1 MTTGQQL
8 VDAAST
14 FLGEPYSTAPG
25 RTSPTSG
32 WKDCSGLVAAA
43 FEIAT
48 GGELGA
54 YVTVTI
60 YRLCRDQGGQVITR
74 EEADGIAGACYLMP
88 EDPEQGWGP
97 LGHIGFSTGDGSTI
111 EATPAARGG
120 VQRLPNRYQPW
131 GPVAVLL
138 PGIDYS
144 NAGQG
149 GAQPPQRKD
158 TDTMIYAD
166 ATAHVALHMQGN
178 VIAAEFSGNPDQYGI
193 PQDAVAYANETGIPL
208 RVVPGLVLA
217 KLRKADEIA
226 LTAPVVTTVPGDC
239 PPGLETATPR
249 ELVDRLGEL
258 IA

>member
-1 MTTGQQL
+1 VTTGQQL

-32 WKDCSGLVAAA
+32 YKDCSGMVAAA
-43 FEIAT
+43 YEVAT

-54 YVTVTI
+54 YVTVSI
-60 YRLCRDQGGQVITR
+60 YRLCRDQGGKVITR
-74 EEADGIAGACYLMP
+74 DEADGIAGACYLMP

-131 GPVAVLL
+131 GSVAVLL

-149 GAQPPQRKD
+149 GAQPSTRKGQH
-158 TDTMIYAD
+158 MIYVD
-166 ATAHVALHMQGN
+166 VEAHVALAMEGP
-178 VIAAEFSGNPDQYGI
+178 VIVAEFNGPPNQYGI
-193 PQDAVAYANETGIPL
+193 PQDAMDYAGTDIPL

-226 LTAPVVTTVPGDC
+226 LTPPVVTTVPGDC
-239 PPGLETATPR
+239 PPLTSYTAQD
-249 ELVDRLGEL
+249 LVEALATVIG
-258 IA
+258 

>member
-32 WKDCSGLVAAA
+32 HKDCSGLVAAA
-43 FEIAT
+43 YEVAT

-54 YVTVTI
+54 YVTVSI
-60 YRLCRDQGGQVITR
+60 YRLCRDQGGKVITR
-74 EEADGIAGACYLMP
+74 DEADGIAGACYLMP
-88 EDPEQGWGP
+88 ENPEQGWGP

-131 GPVAVLL
+131 GSIAVLL

-144 NAGQG
+144 DG
-149 GAQPPQRKD
+149 GHGTPAPARKE

-166 ATAHVALHMQGN
+166 PEAHVVLHMQGN
-178 VIAAEFSGNPDQYGI
+178 VIAAEFSGDPDEYGI
-193 PQDAVAYANETGIPL
+193 PRSAVTYANETGIPL
-208 RVVPGLVLA
+208 RVVSGLLLA
-217 KLRKADEIA
+217 KFRKADEIA
-226 LTAPVVTTVPGDC
+226 LTPPVVTTVPGDC
-239 PPGLETATPR
+239 PPALDTATPR
-249 ELVDRLGEL
+249 ELVDALDRQ
-258 IA
+258 IK